1 MINSKN
7 YEKESCSVK
16 AMLMHLR
23 MCKWLKARNK
33 KLAHE
38 PQWLSWVPA
47 PRGFDWRNEEM
58 VSIEANGYI
67 QHSVK
72 AMSFASGQPTQCI
85 RHESI

>member
-1 MINSKN
+1 MKKKVAS
-7 YEKESCSVK
+7 EK

-23 MCKWLKARNK
+23 ICKWLKARNK

-38 PQWLSWVPA
+38 PQWLSWAPA
-47 PRGFDWRNEEM
+47 PRGLDWRNEEM
-58 VSIEANGYI
+58 VSTEANGYI

-85 RHESI
+85 RHESMLAMVD